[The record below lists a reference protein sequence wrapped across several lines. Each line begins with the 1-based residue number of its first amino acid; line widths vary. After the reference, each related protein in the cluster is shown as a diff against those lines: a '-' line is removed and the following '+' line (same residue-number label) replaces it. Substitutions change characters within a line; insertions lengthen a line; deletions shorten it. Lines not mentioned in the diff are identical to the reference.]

1 MPALLGLAQVG
12 RVIEFTFLKRAH
24 PLLSARLAT
33 LAHPLGACLVLPPP
47 LPSQCCTAWEM
58 AS

>member
-1 MPALLGLAQVG
+1 MLALLGLAQVG

-24 PLLSARLAT
+24 PL
-33 LAHPLGACLVLPPP
+33 GACLVLRPP
-47 LPSQCCTAWEM
+47 LPSQCCAAWEM